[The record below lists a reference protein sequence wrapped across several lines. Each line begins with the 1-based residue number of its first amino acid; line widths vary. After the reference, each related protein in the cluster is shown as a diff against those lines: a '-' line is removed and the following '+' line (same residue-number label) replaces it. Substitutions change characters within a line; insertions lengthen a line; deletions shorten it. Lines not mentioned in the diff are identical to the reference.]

1 MRPSLPFPSLGQED
15 LNYVPFNPDMKQHI
29 QVHTEGNKRKVCAFC
44 NMKRLKTKSGYRVY
58 TTFKCLAC
66 NIPLCNIERGCFE
79 HYHRELI
86 AHMGMVSG
94 ENNPTPSLPP
104 PPPPSQ
110 PPLLPP
116 ILPPSMPL
124 PQI

>member
-1 MRPSLPFPSLGQED
+1 
-15 LNYVPFNPDMKQHI
+15 MKQHI
-29 QVHTEGNKRKVCAFC
+29 QVHNEGNKRKVCAYC

-79 HYHRELI
+79 NYHKELI
-86 AHMGMVSG
+86 SQMGNITG
-94 ENNPTPSLPP
+94 ENNQPPPSLPPSLPP
-104 PPPPSQ
+104 PPS
-110 PPLLPP
+110 L
-116 ILPPSMPL
+116 PL